1 MIRLLLKVLSFGWT
15 LGIRVSIYIMM
26 IACILYFILEMTDV
40 YVPRHFL
47 GYAAWVSFA
56 SGVLCVIGCLVY
68 VLWLAREYF
77 KAVIK
82 QSKKDE

>member
-1 MIRLLLKVLSFGWT
+1 MINLLLKVLSFGWK
-15 LGIRVSIYIMM
+15 LGLRVSISIMM
-26 IACILYFILEMTDV
+26 IGCIFYFILDMTDI
-40 YVPRHFL
+40 YIPRHFL

-56 SGVLCVIGCLVY
+56 SGVLCVIGCFIY

-77 KAVIK
+77 KAVIS